1 MSLRKLRYLK
11 MKQSE
16 LSFAMH
22 YLPNNAVSFDDEPSG
37 LLVTFLDIYLSIRFY
52 KDLDAGDNK
61 IYLRTELYRKEYF
74 GEPLVF
80 GRVMDSE
87 VKDDDRIAAIR
98 TAIEMGKNFDIA
110 FGYERQL
117 IKSNYETIKL
127 G

>member
-16 LSFAMH
+16 LSFAIH
-22 YLPNNAVSFDDEPSG
+22 YLPNNAVCFDDSG
-37 LLVTFLDIYLSIRFY
+37 LLVTFVDIYLSIRFY
-52 KDLDAGDNK
+52 KDLGAGDNK
-61 IYLRTELYRKEYF
+61 TYLRTELYTKNNF

-110 FGYERQL
+110 FGYERKL

>member
-16 LSFAMH
+16 LSFAIH
-22 YLPNNAVSFDDEPSG
+22 YLPNHAVCFDDSG
-37 LLVTFLDIYLSIRFY
+37 LLVTFVGIYLSIRFY
-52 KDLDAGDNK
+52 KDLGAGDNK
-61 IYLRTELYRKEYF
+61 TYLRTELYTKNNF

>member
-22 YLPNNAVSFDDEPSG
+22 YLPNNAVSFDDEPYG

-61 IYLRTELYRKEYF
+61 TYLRTELYRKEYF

-110 FGYERQL
+110 FVYEQQL
-117 IKSNYETIKL
+117 IKNNYETIKL

>member
-1 MSLRKLRYLK
+1 MSLRKLSYLK

-22 YLPNNAVSFDDEPSG
+22 YLPNNAVSFDDWSG
-37 LLVTFLDIYLSIRFY
+37 LLVTFADIYLSISFY

-61 IYLRTELYRKEYF
+61 TYLRTELYTKNNF

-87 VKDDDRIAAIR
+87 VKDGDRIAAIR

-117 IKSNYETIKL
+117 IRSNYETIKL

>member
-22 YLPNNAVSFDDEPSG
+22 YLPNNAVSLDDLSG
-37 LLVTFLDIYLSIRFY
+37 LLVTFVDIYLSIRFY
-52 KDLDAGDNK
+52 KDLDAGGNK
-61 IYLRTELYRKEYF
+61 TYLRTELYTKNNF

-110 FGYERQL
+110 FVYEQQL
-117 IKSNYETIKL
+117 IKHNYETIKL

>member
-16 LSFAMH
+16 LSFAIH
-22 YLPNNAVSFDDEPSG
+22 YLPNNAVCFDDSG
-37 LLVTFLDIYLSIRFY
+37 LLVTFVDIYLSIRFY

-61 IYLRTELYRKEYF
+61 TYLRTELYTKSNF

>member
-16 LSFAMH
+16 LSFAIH
-22 YLPNNAVSFDDEPSG
+22 YLPNNAVCFDDSG
-37 LLVTFLDIYLSIRFY
+37 LLVTFVDIYLSIRFY
-52 KDLDAGDNK
+52 KDLDVGDNK
-61 IYLRTELYRKEYF
+61 TYLRTELYTKSNF

-117 IKSNYETIKL
+117 IKSNYETIKV

>member
-16 LSFAMH
+16 LSFAIH
-22 YLPNNAVSFDDEPSG
+22 YLPNNAVCFDDSG
-37 LLVTFLDIYLSIRFY
+37 LLVTFVDIYLSIRFY
-52 KDLDAGDNK
+52 KDLGAGDNK
-61 IYLRTELYRKEYF
+61 TYLRTELYTKNKF

>member
-11 MKQSE
+11 MKQTE

-22 YLPNNAVSFDDEPSG
+22 YLPNNAVCFDDCPSG
-37 LLVTFLDIYLSIRFY
+37 LLVTFADIYLSIRFY

-61 IYLRTELYRKEYF
+61 TYLRTELYTKNNF

-80 GRVMDSE
+80 GRIMDSE

>member
-22 YLPNNAVSFDDEPSG
+22 YLPNNAVSFDDWSG
-37 LLVTFLDIYLSIRFY
+37 LLVTFVDIYLSIRFY

-61 IYLRTELYRKEYF
+61 TYLRTELYTKNNF

-80 GRVMDSE
+80 GRVMNSE
-87 VKDDDRIAAIR
+87 VKDDDKIAAIR

-117 IKSNYETIKL
+117 IRSNYETIKL

>member
-87 VKDDDRIAAIR
+87 VKDGDRIAAIR

>member
-22 YLPNNAVSFDDEPSG
+22 YLPNNAVCFDDGPSG
-37 LLVTFLDIYLSIRFY
+37 LLVTFDDIYLSIRFY
-52 KDLDAGDNK
+52 KDLDVGDTTT
-61 IYLRTELYRKEYF
+61 YLRTELYRKEYF

-110 FGYERQL
+110 FGYERKL

>member
-16 LSFAMH
+16 LSFAIH
-22 YLPNNAVSFDDEPSG
+22 YLPNNAVCFDDSG
-37 LLVTFLDIYLSIRFY
+37 LLVTFVDIYLSIRFY
-52 KDLDAGDNK
+52 KDLNAGDNK
-61 IYLRTELYRKEYF
+61 TYLRTELYTKSNF

>member
-16 LSFAMH
+16 LSFAIH
-22 YLPNNAVSFDDEPSG
+22 YLPNNAVCFDDEPYG

-52 KDLDAGDNK
+52 KDLGAGGNK
-61 IYLRTELYRKEYF
+61 IYLRTELYTKTNF

-87 VKDDDRIAAIR
+87 VKDGDRIAAIR

-117 IKSNYETIKL
+117 IRSNYETIKL

>member
-22 YLPNNAVSFDDEPSG
+22 YLPNNAVSFDDEPYG

-61 IYLRTELYRKEYF
+61 TYLRTELYRKEYF

-117 IKSNYETIKL
+117 IRSNYETIKL

>member
-1 MSLRKLRYLK
+1 MSVRKLRYLK

-22 YLPNNAVSFDDEPSG
+22 YLPNNAVSFDDDPSG

-61 IYLRTELYRKEYF
+61 TYLRTELYRKDYF

-117 IKSNYETIKL
+117 IRSNYGTIKL

>member
-22 YLPNNAVSFDDEPSG
+22 YLPNNAVCFDDWSG
-37 LLVTFLDIYLSIRFY
+37 LLITFADIYLSIRFY
-52 KDLDAGDNK
+52 KDLDIGEDTT
-61 IYLRTELYRKEYF
+61 YLRTELYTKTNF

-117 IKSNYETIKL
+117 IKSNYNTIKL

>member
-11 MKQSE
+11 MTQSE
-16 LSFAMH
+16 LSFAIH
-22 YLPNNAVSFDDEPSG
+22 YLPNNAVCFDDNPFG
-37 LLVTFLDIYLSIRFY
+37 LLVTFVDIYLSIRFY
-52 KDLDAGDNK
+52 KDLNDGDK
-61 IYLRTELYRKEYF
+61 TTYLRTELYTKNNF

-87 VKDDDRIAAIR
+87 VRNGDRIAAIR